1 MEQLKLFY
9 KISNFN
15 LTYNILYTYEDT
27 KDAKLILRC
36 KIPENV
42 FAYIDQLNQYLSE
55 FGRYRVDSFWL
66 AHSKELAYDFK
77 TTLLY
82 KKYLEKSQH
91 SD

>member
-27 KDAKLILRC
+27 KDGKLILRC
-36 KIPENV
+36 KIQGNV
-42 FAYIDQLNQYLSE
+42 FAYIDELNRYLSS

-77 TTLLY
+77 TTLSY
-82 KKYLEKSQH
+82 KKYIEKSQH